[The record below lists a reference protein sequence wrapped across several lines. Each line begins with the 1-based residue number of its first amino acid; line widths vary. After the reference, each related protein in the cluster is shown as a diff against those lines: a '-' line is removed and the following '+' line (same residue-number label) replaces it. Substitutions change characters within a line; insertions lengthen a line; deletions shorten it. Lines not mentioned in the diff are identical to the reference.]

1 LTLEEFVVLSFWLLM
16 ESEHMAAWRN
26 VFTDEHLFP
35 AEDVQI
41 PYLSAVEISSFTSGT
56 SRAKG
61 CNTVP
66 LAVLFAMF

>member
-1 LTLEEFVVLSFWLLM
+1 
-16 ESEHMAAWRN
+16 MAAWRN

-41 PYLSAVEISSFTSGT
+41 PYLSTVEISSFTSGT